1 MWLRMPR
8 RQEAS
13 SRHQAE
19 SPRREGI
26 VFHSFRLRLGLCAIV
41 AVAAAAILPG
51 ATSAAVLTVCTAGPP
66 TCQFAT
72 VSGALAASADGDVI
86 LIGPGS
92 FAGGIT
98 VTTDVSLVG
107 SGPSSTE
114 ILGGGTGVTV
124 AGGADVII
132 RKLTITGATGTG
144 LVNDGTLVVRHS
156 GISDNGSA
164 SPDQGGILNTGTL
177 TLNDVAVSNN
187 DGFDVGALENH
198 GSAVIVGSSLADNS
212 AAFNAGAILNFGD
225 VVFRDGTLSHNGSQG
240 AGSWNM
246 AGSMTI
252 IDSFVNGDSGGNN
265 FGAIANGAFSSGA
278 ASLVVRG
285 TTFTGGGAFTGAAI
299 ANLAAGTASVSDSLV
314 AFNNARSGGGIY
326 SEGSL
331 TLVNTDVVF
340 NTANSGGGIDMAAG
354 SLVIRDSSITNN
366 ETNGFNGFGGGVEV
380 EQGNAMI
387 VRTDVSSNTAD
398 NGGGI
403 ANRPAGNLTLR
414 FDTINFNT
422 AVTGGGVLNEGT
434 ITRVGTTFTGNVGG
448 DCVGC

>member
-1 MWLRMPR
+1 MLR
-8 RQEAS
+8 
-13 SRHQAE
+13 
-19 SPRREGI
+19 
-26 VFHSFRLRLGLCAIV
+26 SFRLRLGICALFSV
-41 AVAAAAILPG
+41 AAVAFLPG
-51 ATSAAVLTVCTAGPP
+51 TASAAVLTVCTAGPP

-92 FAGGIT
+92 FAGGFT
-98 VTTDVSLVG
+98 VTTDVNLVG
-107 SGPSSTE
+107 SGPGSTT
-114 ILGGGTGVTV
+114 IVGGSTGVTV
-124 AGGADVII
+124 AAGADVII
-132 RKLTITGATGTG
+132 RQLTITGATGTG
-144 LVNDGTLVVRHS
+144 LVNNGTLVVRH
-156 GISDNGSA
+156 GEVTANGSGSP
-164 SPDQGGILNTGTL
+164 SPDTGGILNTGTL
-177 TLNDVAVSNN
+177 TLNDVAVSHN
-187 DGFDVGALENH
+187 DGFDVGGLGNH
-198 GSAVIVGSSLADNS
+198 GSAVIVGSTFDDND

-225 VVFRDGTLSHNGSQG
+225 VVFRDGTMSNNGSQG

-246 AGSMTI
+246 AGSMTVI
-252 IDSFVNGDSGGNN
+252 NSFLINNSGGNN
-265 FGAIANGAFSSGA
+265 FGAIANGEFANGA

-285 TTFTGGGAFTGAAI
+285 TTFTGGSAFTGAAI
-299 ANLAAGTASVSDSLV
+299 ANLAAGTASVSDSLI

-331 TLVNTDVVF
+331 TLMNTDVVF
-340 NTANSGGGIDMAAG
+340 NTANSGGGIDMADG

-366 ETNGFNGFGGGVEV
+366 ETNSFNGFGGGLEV

-403 ANRPAGNLTLR
+403 ANRALGNLTLR
-414 FDTINFNT
+414 FDTITFNT

-434 ITRVGTTFTGNVGG
+434 ITRVGTTFANNVGG

>member
-1 MWLRMPR
+1 ML
-8 RQEAS
+8 
-13 SRHQAE
+13 
-19 SPRREGI
+19 
-26 VFHSFRLRLGLCAIV
+26 HSLRLRLGLCAILS
-41 AVAAAAILPG
+41 AVAAAVLPST
-51 ATSAAVLTVCTAGPP
+51 ASAAVLTVCTAGPP

-72 VSGALAASADGDVI
+72 VSGAVAASADGDVI

-92 FAGGIT
+92 FAGGFTI
-98 VTTDVSLVG
+98 TTDVNLIG
-107 SGPSSTE
+107 SGSGSTE

-124 AGGADVII
+124 AAGADVII
-132 RKLTITGATGTG
+132 RQLTITGATGTG

-156 GISDNGSA
+156 GISENGSA

-177 TLNDVAVSNN
+177 SLNDVTVSHN

-198 GSAVIVGSSLADNS
+198 GSAVIVGSSFDDNS
-212 AAFNAGAILNFGD
+212 AAFNAGAILNLGD
-225 VVFRDGTLSHNGSQG
+225 VVFRNGTMSNNGSQG

-252 IDSFVNGDSGGNN
+252 IDSFLTNNSGGNN
-265 FGAIANGAFSSGA
+265 FGQIANGQFANGS

-285 TTFTGGGAFTGAAI
+285 TTFTGSSAFVGGAI
-299 ANLAAGTASVSDSLV
+299 ANLAAGTASVSDSLI
-314 AFNNARSGGGIY
+314 AFNNGRSGGGIY

-366 ETNGFNGFGGGVEV
+366 ETNSFNGFGGGVEV

-387 VRTDVSSNTAD
+387 VRTDISSNTAD

-403 ANRPAGNLTLR
+403 ANRAAGNLTLR
-414 FDTINFNT
+414 FDTVTFNT
-422 AVTGGGVLNEGT
+422 AVIGGGVLNEGT
-434 ITRVGTTFTGNVGG
+434 LTRIGNTIANNVGG